1 MKKEIREVITMTDNG
16 MVTIPNNI
24 RMSIGEI
31 ADLFG
36 IYYSTAKRY
45 IRAIEKSGIAR
56 GDISMDC
63 TVEGQKVYPE
73 YYGLDMVIALA
84 FQIQSPEAIIF
95 RKYLVKKISTHPL
108 IVQLTYKIQKIDYY
122 LLN

>member
-56 GDISMDC
+56 GDISMGC

-84 FQIQSPEAIIF
+84 FRIQSKNVQMF
-95 RKYLVKKISTHPL
+95 RKWLVKRMLKCDIMTRLVLPL
-108 IVQLTYKIQKIDYY
+108 QNV